1 MRQRVKTSRPGGD
14 LPLPV
19 VRALRKL
26 GQDIRDARRR
36 RRIPVA
42 VAAERAS
49 ISKTTWLK
57 VEKGDPGVLAGTY
70 AKALFVL
77 GLVEKIAQLA
87 DPANDSV
94 GLRLEEE
101 QLPRRIRHK
110 KGNPSGGLWRFHL
123 CRSRRRATLRR
134 AFVGARARRKRALR
148 SSTIPHGCKIPSVF
162 LWSLLFS
169 LAPAHS
175 TRRTTFRCSVPS
187 AIQRRIVGD
196 ER

>member
-1 MRQRVKTSRPGGD
+1 MDLKTRQGIRSSRLGSD

-42 VAAERAS
+42 VASERAS

-77 GLVEKIAQLA
+77 GFVEKIAQLA

-101 QLPRRIRHK
+101 QLPQRIRHK
-110 KGNPSGGLWRFHL
+110 KDKPSGWL
-123 CRSRRRATLRR
+123 
-134 AFVGARARRKRALR
+134 
-148 SSTIPHGCKIPSVF
+148 
-162 LWSLLFS
+162 
-169 LAPAHS
+169 
-175 TRRTTFRCSVPS
+175 
-187 AIQRRIVGD
+187 
-196 ER
+196 